1 MRGDIQLLRASLC
14 GIVTIMIN
22 CPYEKQLIWYLAAR
36 STIKAIYLEEKIMCV
51 NETSFKSV
59 NLKYE
64 CYPFKKKV
72 LKLNVTNISPVLI

>member
-22 CPYEKQLIWYLAAR
+22 RAYEKQLIWYLAAR

-51 NETSFKSV
+51 NEISFKSV

-72 LKLNVTNISPVLI
+72 LKLNVTNIAPVLI